1 MWKAL
6 PHSQCVSVDVLLN
19 EQIDWISSNK
29 FRMWKLNEQIGW
41 IFSNKF
47 HMRKISPHCMS
58 VDALL
63 NGQIGW
69 ISSNNFHTRKII
81 PIGTVKIENL

>member
-29 FRMWKLNEQIGW
+29 FRMWK
-41 IFSNKF
+41 
-47 HMRKISPHCMS
+47 ISPQCVS
-58 VDALL
+58 VDAFL

-69 ISSNNFHTRKII
+69 ISSTNFHTRKII

>member
-6 PHSQCVSVDVLLN
+6 PHSQCVSVDA
-19 EQIDWISSNK
+19 
-29 FRMWKLNEQIGW
+29 FLNEQIGW

-47 HMRKISPHCMS
+47 HMRKISPHCVS